1 MKKVWIFFLGLMM
14 LAAITVGAVACN
26 KGEEET
32 GTRVVLYDFEQS
44 ILPVG
49 MFQDFGALDINED
62 AEYVHGGVRSL
73 ELRPASDG
81 ETDALMYFPFESSV
95 IPIISKCKC
104 RTCICACT

>member
-62 AEYVHGGVRSL
+62 AEYVHGGALAGATPR
-73 ELRPASDG
+73 LRRGNRCFDVFS
-81 ETDALMYFPFESSV
+81 F
-95 IPIISKCKC
+95 
-104 RTCICACT
+104 